1 MNFETR
7 EIVNTINYKKIT
19 DLNIFK
25 ISNNILYYQK
35 DNKIGLIDR
44 NGKIIKEAI
53 YDKIGDFL
61 GDCAKVELDGQ
72 EGLIDINGNV
82 IINPIYYN
90 LKYIKGYNISICN
103 YRDLINNNG
112 IDVLDTFK
120 KFYEIR
126 FIDYLGSGLFRIVS
140 KKDKTCIVNYE
151 GKIIR
156 KLSRSDG
163 IYTVFKNKYLVKT
176 NSFKRY
182 IYNLNGDEIFSTT
195 GILIDI
201 INDNFLIAKNNIIK
215 IVDKN
220 GALKDKISLK
230 TNYRDY
236 SKGNILLSKNNK
248 NYISLINKKEE
259 FSFKISK
266 YEDITTFDEDKI
278 IIRNYN
284 NRTYRLIN
292 IKGEVLLNDCKHIKR
307 LNDNLYVAE
316 YNKLYKVYD
325 KNIQSII
332 PFDCTNIVRFSND
345 LYQAETNN
353 DNYIFNSLGKI
364 IYKSDNTIY
373 FVDEK
378 DDLLVINDKGKYIL
392 LDKNGDVIIPKV
404 DNKILI
410 VNKNQIFVNNCLIDL
425 NQEYLNIKI
434 DYQVI
439 MNLDQS
445 YIYSFSSEER
455 REIVLNTMINNCKYL
470 MENMQDE
477 KTYKKTK

>member
-1 MNFETR
+1 MNFEKR
-7 EIVNTINYKKIT
+7 EVVNTRNYKKIT
-19 DLNIFK
+19 ELDVFK
-25 ISNNILYYQK
+25 ISNNILYYKK
-35 DNKIGLIDR
+35 DNKIGLIDI

-53 YDKIGDFL
+53 YDEIDDFQ
-61 GDCAKVELDGQ
+61 GNCAKVELDGKK
-72 EGLIDINGNV
+72 GLIDKNGNV
-82 IINPIYYN
+82 IINPLYYN
-90 LKYIKGYNISICN
+90 LQYIKDYNISICN

-163 IYTVFKNKYLVKT
+163 FYTVFKNKYLVKT

-201 INDNFLIAKNNIIK
+201 INDDFLIAKNDVIK
-215 IVDKN
+215 ILDKN

-230 TNYRDY
+230 TNYRY
-236 SKGNILLSKNNK
+236 HSNGNMLLSKNNK
-248 NYISLINKKEE
+248 NYIALKNNKDE
-259 FSFKISK
+259 FSFKINK
-266 YEDITTFDEDKI
+266 YEEITSFKNDKI

-284 NRTYRLIN
+284 NRTYKLMN
-292 IKGEVLLNDCKHIKR
+292 IEGNTLLNDCKHIK
-307 LNDNLYVAE
+307 LLSDNLYVAE
-316 YNKLYKVYD
+316 YKVFD

-332 PFDCTNIVRFSND
+332 PDDCTNIIRLSNNI
-345 LYQAETNN
+345 YQAETTNGY
-353 DNYIFNSLGKI
+353 YIFNSLGKI
-364 IYKSDNTIY
+364 IYQVNHRINL
-373 FVDEK
+373 VDEK
-378 DDLLVINDKGKYIL
+378 DELLVIKDRGKYIL
-392 LDKNGDVIIPKV
+392 LDKQGVIIIPKV

-410 VNKNQIFVNNCLIDL
+410 INNNQILINNCLVNL
-425 NQEYLNIKI
+425 NQEFLNIEI
-434 DYQVI
+434 DYQII
-439 MNLDQS
+439 MQLDKT
-445 YIYSFSSEER
+445 YTYSFSSDER

-470 MENMQDE
+470 MENMKDE